1 MVKQGPHGSLGWDG
15 QGVKRGGCA
24 REGGAVRVK
33 GTKRGVGEL
42 AHVLAVPDGDLSA
55 QLWMPAANVAG
66 HAEHSGKATKE
77 VVGALHINLKVGVHA
92 RAAKRGHEAAAK
104 ALGAHVQNT
113 RRPFATLRSRHDLKH
128 GLQQERSWSFEHT
141 KARRRG

>member
-1 MVKQGPHGSLGWDG
+1 M
-15 QGVKRGGCA
+15 
-24 REGGAVRVK
+24 
-33 GTKRGVGEL
+33 GEL

-66 HAEHSGKATKE
+66 HAEHGGKATHE
-77 VVGALHINLKVGVHA
+77 VAGAIHLLLKVGVHA

-113 RRPFATLRSRHDLKH
+113 RRPFATLRNGHDLRH
-128 GLQQERSWSFEHT
+128 GL
-141 KARRRG
+141 